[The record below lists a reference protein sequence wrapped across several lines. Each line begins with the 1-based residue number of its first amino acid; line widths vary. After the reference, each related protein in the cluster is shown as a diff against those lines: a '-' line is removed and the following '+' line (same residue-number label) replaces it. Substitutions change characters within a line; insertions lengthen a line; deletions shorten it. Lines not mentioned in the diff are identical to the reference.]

1 MSTIN
6 TIKSELT
13 AIIGKAN
20 AKTGGADATV
30 SAAVDR
36 LIDGYGTGGGSGGDA
51 PSGSID
57 ITANGTH
64 NVAGFATAQVN
75 VQGLNARLFDI
86 TLDSDKTA
94 NVELLKNDWLK
105 SLRNDPNAFVMMR
118 CLEPKASTAMISF
131 WFTANF
137 VLYHSGTTAYNSM
150 VTRSTASAG
159 NTNSNSN
166 GLPGDNYNGH
176 LNIDANGGLWAIAN
190 ATYPIK
196 AGAYQIIAGTVEKI

>member
-13 AIIGKAN
+13 AIISKAN

-64 NVAGFATAQVN
+64 NVAGFATVLVN
-75 VQGLNARLFDI
+75 VQGLNARIFDI
-86 TLDSDKTA
+86 TLDSDKTST
-94 NVELLKNDWLK
+94 VTLLQNDWLK
-105 SLRNDPNAFVMMR
+105 SLRNNPNAFVMMR

-131 WFTANF
+131 WITANF
-137 VLYHSGTTAYNSM
+137 VFYYSGATGYNSLIS
-150 VTRSTASAG
+150 RATASAANLNG
-159 NTNSNSN
+159 NTA

-176 LNIDANGGLWAIAN
+176 LNIDADGGLWAIPSE
-190 ATYPIK
+190 TYPIK
-196 AGAYQIIAGTVEKI
+196 AGNYQVIAGTVEPL